1 MTGIAVDVGYAVHF
15 SKENSKKSYFSVFQ
29 TLSVLGSSVFSFCLF
44 VFLSL
49 ILNKCWILWKQSQ
62 YKCLIYW
69 ESYTLWTAPTDT
81 GVGSLYGGKMRRV
94 QFLQRKNTIF
104 VEHFVTYSTWILLL
118 TGFELFSTDVTNL
131 ILLEKNKTTKT
142 KVGYILPWMNEST
155 IEITRRLYASSFL

>member
-1 MTGIAVDVGYAVHF
+1 MPSTSQKRIVKKLF
-15 SKENSKKSYFSVFQ
+15 FCLSNS
-29 TLSVLGSSVFSFCLF
+29 LGSSVFFFFGLF
-44 VFLSL
+44 FFLSL

-131 ILLEKNKTTKT
+131 ILLEKKT
-142 KVGYILPWMNEST
+142 KPQKQRWCISFHEWMNQQ
-155 IEITRRLYASSFL
+155 